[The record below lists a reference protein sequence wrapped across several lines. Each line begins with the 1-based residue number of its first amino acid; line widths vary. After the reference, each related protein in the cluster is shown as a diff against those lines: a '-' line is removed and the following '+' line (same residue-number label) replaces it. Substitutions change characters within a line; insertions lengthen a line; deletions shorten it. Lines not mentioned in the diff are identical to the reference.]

1 MAQCPQPS
9 GSTPAAPTRR
19 SPSTAAQEAMLRR
32 RLPPGPRRLRH
43 TPPATRPR
51 CLSPQAPATPSTATQ
66 QGQELT
72 RDHGTAH
79 ALSLGMLVGITISLA
94 IALVFQDLDSALM
107 IMTVASILTIAYVVT
122 RSPKSAPKE
131 IVEPEVSTK
140 ERCNTSSTGPQNV
153 LG

>member
-1 MAQCPQPS
+1 
-9 GSTPAAPTRR
+9 
-19 SPSTAAQEAMLRR
+19 
-32 RLPPGPRRLRH
+32 
-43 TPPATRPR
+43 
-51 CLSPQAPATPSTATQ
+51 
-66 QGQELT
+66 
-72 RDHGTAH
+72 
-79 ALSLGMLVGITISLA
+79 MLVGITISLA